1 MGRAYAMDLR
11 ERVVS
16 SVVNEGL
23 SRRAA
28 ADRFDVG
35 ISAVIAWVRRFLETG
50 SAAPGQMGGHKL
62 RAIRGEHEEWLLGR
76 IERGNFTLRGL
87 VVELGERGLKTNYRA
102 VWDFMHAH
110 KLSFKK
116 NAGGW
121 RAGPSG
127 RRAKA

>member
-1 MGRAYAMDLR
+1 MDLR
-11 ERVVS
+11 ERVVA
-16 SVVNEGL
+16 SVVDDGL

-28 ADRFDVG
+28 AARFDVG
-35 ISAVIAWVRRFLETG
+35 ISTVIAWVRRFLETG
-50 SAAPGQMGGHKL
+50 SVAPGQMGGYKP
-62 RAIRGEHEEWLLGR
+62 RAIRGEHEEWLVGR
-76 IERGNFTLRGL
+76 VELGNFTLRGL

-102 VWDFMHAH
+102 VWDFVHAR

-116 NAGGW
+116 NTGGW

>member
-1 MGRAYAMDLR
+1 MDLR
-11 ERVVS
+11 DRVVA
-16 SVVNEGL
+16 SVVKQGL

-28 ADRFDVG
+28 AARFNVG
-35 ISAVIAWVRRFLETG
+35 VSTVVVWVKRFLETG
-50 SAAPGQMGGHKL
+50 SAAPGKMGGHKQ
-62 RAIRGEHEEWLLGR
+62 RAIRGEHEVWLLQR
-76 IERGNFTLRGL
+76 IDRGGFTLRRL

-116 NAGGW
+116 NTGGW